1 MTPLRRTKRSERPV
15 NPERVVPGT
24 ATSRLNS
31 YSAAETPGGASTDLS
46 VPTTGKKACPTERFG
61 RPSRFEDR

>member
-1 MTPLRRTKRSERPV
+1 MTPLRRSKRSERPV

-31 YSAAETPGGASTDLS
+31 YSAAETPGGAT
-46 VPTTGKKACPTERFG
+46 
-61 RPSRFEDR
+61 RPGMAGEGALARTL